1 MKKRKVVL
9 LVLIFLLGACSK
21 DVEKKETIGL
31 SNSELYF
38 TSEASVQTVTTAGED
53 WTFGSSMTID
63 GENYLLSSDETNEI
77 LEIEY
82 KKLKNGHDEI
92 VKIVGEWFTIIR
104 KGTEITISLSEA
116 RTHRL
121 NRKERMLSLDL
132 KGNSC
137 METLNVVLIMRIAP
151 GIVDDTIGL
160 SVEELTFNAESSVQ
174 EVSTLGESWEFSNI
188 YVDGKCYALDELE
201 IEYSMLAQ
209 KHTAIKIMGS
219 WFTINRD
226 VNKINI
232 SLRENETPRERM
244 LTITVADGDY
254 WDYINVVQ
262 GVYRE

>member
-1 MKKRKVVL
+1 
-9 LVLIFLLGACSK
+9 
-21 DVEKKETIGL
+21 
-31 SNSELYF
+31 
-38 TSEASVQTVTTAGED
+38 
-53 WTFGSSMTID
+53 
-63 GENYLLSSDETNEI
+63 
-77 LEIEY
+77 
-82 KKLKNGHDEI
+82 
-92 VKIVGEWFTIIR
+92 
-104 KGTEITISLSEA
+104 
-116 RTHRL
+116 
-121 NRKERMLSLDL
+121 
-132 KGNSC
+132 
-137 METLNVVLIMRIAP
+137 MRIAP

-160 SVEELTFNAESSVQ
+160 SVGELTFNAESSVQ

-188 YVDGKCYALDELE
+188 YVDGKCYALDGLE

-232 SLRENETPRERM
+232 SLRENKTPRERM